1 MQPLYLFQQRPL
13 TPPKVSRQEAYR
25 RELERQ
31 VEVKEDTRKRLAEEA
46 LLDRMEQA
54 QRAEELAAE
63 RERHLRQKVGKMNT
77 YKNGPGA
84 RCLDVVI
91 VDLLNYTVR
100 VATSTRTLLKL
111 STGRNLRK

>member
-1 MQPLYLFQQRPL
+1 MQPSYLFQQRPL

-31 VEVKEDTRKRLAEEA
+31 VEVKEDTRKRLAEDEA

-63 RERHLRQKVGKMNT
+63 RERYLRQKVDKMNT
-77 YKNGPGA
+77 YKNGLGA
-84 RCLDVVI
+84 RCLETVAFVEFS
-91 VDLLNYTVR
+91 LN
-100 VATSTRTLLKL
+100 
-111 STGRNLRK
+111 